1 MGRNVL
7 GSESAGSK
15 AEATRTEVMFMKRN
29 IVVVGI
35 ITVVSGAMRAED
47 HSQNQLQQELAAV
60 LKMGD
65 TLGRFTCRF
74 SLPAMARRKCLYSE
88 IQTLFRIA
96 SNDL

>member
-1 MGRNVL
+1 
-7 GSESAGSK
+7 
-15 AEATRTEVMFMKRN
+15 MFMKRN

-47 HSQNQLQQELAAV
+47 HSQNQLQHELAAV

-74 SLPAMARRKCLYSE
+74 STSPRWQGASVFTQRFKLSFVLLPMIPDRRGSNHWVAEYARR
-88 IQTLFRIA
+88 
-96 SNDL
+96 